1 MSYSPQKKEDTY
13 RLLKQAQNGD
23 EYAREALVE
32 KNIGLVK
39 NIALKFSN
47 SGHELDDLM
56 QIGFIGLI
64 KAIDKFDSQ
73 FDVMFSTYAVPMI
86 LGEIKRFLR
95 DDGKIK
101 VSRQIK
107 QDVKVMGY
115 LQETFYNKNGRAP
128 KLSELAQLMGE
139 NTETILQ
146 LMEARDAIYNLESL
160 DDPDKYEKQNSQLVL
175 QDEDAKVDMIQLKS
189 VIGNLGEKERQII
202 VLRYFQDLTQ
212 QATAKKLGISQ
223 VQVSRTEKK
232 ILVTLRKE
240 MEG

>member
-1 MSYSPQKKEDTY
+1 
-13 RLLKQAQNGD
+13 
-23 EYAREALVE
+23 
-32 KNIGLVK
+32 
-39 NIALKFSN
+39 
-47 SGHELDDLM
+47 
-56 QIGFIGLI
+56 
-64 KAIDKFDSQ
+64 
-73 FDVMFSTYAVPMI
+73 
-86 LGEIKRFLR
+86 
-95 DDGKIK
+95 
-101 VSRQIK
+101 
-107 QDVKVMGY
+107 
-115 LQETFYNKNGRAP
+115 
-128 KLSELAQLMGE
+128 LMGE